1 MPNKVTAALGIEK
14 PIIMAAMYAMSN
26 AKLVAAVSNAGG
38 LGVFGPIPNYQLNK
52 NDASTGASQKS
63 DASSGAS
70 QSKNDSNDA
79 YNLLANQ
86 IDEVKKL
93 TDKPFGVEQW
103 PLSDKPGDNAE
114 TDRQAQMLADKK
126 VPVVV
131 MYTKISKEWVDKYHQ
146 LGLKIV
152 YRSNTITPQNARDYI
167 KTGID
172 VLVATG
178 VDEGGELPQM
188 SIGTFDLIPMIA
200 DAVGDDIPLVAA
212 GGIADSRT
220 VRAAFAL
227 GAQGVYVGTAFLN
240 AEESPMAESLKKQ
253 VAEANA
259 YDLNFYR
266 CPPRFVRS
274 LKSPLSDRLKQ
285 MSDEGKSMQE
295 IFDVANHYTG
305 LLPGMLGGDLTGGY
319 ATFGNGISLVK
330 DIAPAKEIVDRL
342 YAGVP
347 KEQR

>member
-1 MPNKVTAALGIEK
+1 MTNKVTTALGIQK
-14 PIIMAAMYAMSN
+14 PIIMAAMYALSN

-38 LGVFGPIPNYQLNK
+38 LGVFGPIPNYHLNE

-70 QSKNDSNDA
+70 QKNDDQNDA
-79 YNLLANQ
+79 YTLLANQ

-93 TDKPFGVEQW
+93 TNKPFGVEQW

-114 TDRQAQMLADKK
+114 TDRQAQMLAAKK
-126 VPVVV
+126 VPVVI
-131 MYTKISKEWVDKYHQ
+131 MYTKISKEWVDKYHE
-146 LGLKIV
+146 LGLKVV
-152 YRSNTITPQNARDYI
+152 YRSNTIAPQNAREYI
-167 KTGID
+167 KDGID

-200 DAVGDDIPLVAA
+200 DAVGNDIPLVAA

-220 VRAAFAL
+220 VHAAFAL

-240 AEESPMAESLKKQ
+240 AEESPMAANLKKQ

-259 YDLNFYR
+259 YDLNFYNFE
-266 CPPRFVRS
+266 PRFGRS

-285 MSDEGKSMQE
+285 MSDQGKSKQA
-295 IFDVANHYTG
+295 IFDAADNFTG

-330 DIAPAKEIVDRL
+330 DIAPAEEIVNRL
-342 YAGVP
+342 YAGIP
-347 KEQR
+347 QKQR